1 MPDDPQILD
10 PSGNPVKLNRNEKK
24 EFQRYIKQEIGNL
37 GLNESYADLL
47 LGIFAPMY
55 QRKPII
61 SPVETDS
68 FVNPMWSVYEREI
81 SISADRTK
89 RLKDYA
95 DMDED
100 STISAALDIYASE
113 CCQYS
118 DEHSATAWVSSQDP
132 RVMEEWHRF
141 TQQTEYEDYVEG
153 IARDVAKNGEDFVGP
168 LYNLRDGVV
177 RMKFV
182 EPDEVTIKT
191 DRYGR
196 LTAYRYQDS
205 KKDIDPW
212 NFVQF
217 KNIGKKR
224 SAKHGG
230 SVYGYSMIEP
240 ARRTWR
246 QLKMME
252 DALTIWRMD
261 IGTRRLVFYVDIANL
276 GQDEAMKSVREWE
289 RAYKKKMFF
298 NPQTGEFIAR
308 HSPLAMDNHIFWP
321 IRPNSKSRVE
331 YIGGDSNVSAVAD
344 VDYFRRKLAAALKI
358 PLAYFGGDEYS
369 SVRSGVAQM
378 DVYFARMV
386 KKLQRSV
393 IRGTLKMFYTHL
405 RLRNVPYSQDDVR
418 VSMEPISGIEEM
430 QRIEVLTASV
440 NLAQMMFM
448 TGTAM
453 GIPPNVWVP
462 YILKDVLKIAD
473 EDIARM
479 PIDQAQIQQVGM
491 LAAAGQD
498 PTQQGQ
504 GQGQG
509 PMDPEARRDVVN
521 GLAEELQKPEYGRVR
536 DFLATETDAP
546 MDLFYRVPEKELPPE
561 NYREVRRKQRQ
572 QERQIQ

>member
-1 MPDDPQILD
+1 MATEDPNIVD
-10 PSGNPVKLNRNEKK
+10 PSGQPIKLESKSDRQR
-24 EFQRYIKQEIGNL
+24 FQQYIKQEISNL
-37 GLNESYADLL
+37 NLNESYQDLL

-55 QRKPII
+55 SRKPVV
-61 SPVETDS
+61 SPVDTDS

-81 SISADRTK
+81 SVSADRTK

-113 CCQYS
+113 SCQYS
-118 DEHSATAWVSSQDP
+118 DEHDATVWITSEDS

-168 LYNLRDGVV
+168 LYNFRDGVV

-182 EPDEVTIKT
+182 EPDEVTIRT

-196 LTAYRYQDS
+196 LISYRYADS

-212 NFVQF
+212 NFVQY

-261 IGTRRLVFYVDIANL
+261 IGTRRLAFYVDVGNL
-276 GQDEAMKSVREWE
+276 GQDEVMKVVREWE
-289 RAYKKKMFF
+289 RAYKKKMFY
-298 NPQTGEFIAR
+298 NPQTGEFISR

-321 IRPNSKSRVE
+321 IRPNSRSRVE
-331 YIGGDSNVSAVAD
+331 YIGGDANVSSVAD
-344 VDYFRRKLAAALKI
+344 VDYMRRKLSAALKI
-358 PLAYFGGDEYS
+358 PMAYFGGDEYS

-386 KKLQRSV
+386 KKLQRSM
-393 IRGTLKMFYTHL
+393 IRGTLKMFLTHL
-405 RLRNVPYSQDDVR
+405 RIREVPYSQDDVK
-418 VSMEPISGIEEM
+418 VGMEPISGIEEM
-430 QRIEVLTASV
+430 QRIEVLTAATQLS
-440 NLAQMMFM
+440 QMMFM
-448 TGTAM
+448 AGTAM
-453 GIPPNVWVP
+453 GIPPDVWVP
-462 YILKDVLKIAD
+462 YILKDVMKISDAD
-473 EDIARM
+473 LARM
-479 PIDQAQIQQVGM
+479 PIDPAQIQQVGM
-491 LAAAGQD
+491 MAAAQASAPAD
-498 PTQQGQ
+498 QQQTQQERKREL
-504 GQGQG
+504 
-509 PMDPEARRDVVN
+509 MM
-521 GLAEELQKPEYGRVR
+521 GLNEELNKEEYTDLRN
-536 DFLATETDAP
+536 FLVNHSDAP
-546 MDLFYRVPEKELPPE
+546 EELLEKDYTINQSELPPLDL
-561 NYREVRRKQRQ
+561 RKQGRG
-572 QERQIQ
+572 RKGRIQ